1 MFSFRKELLYKG
13 DEDSNIKVIGK
24 PNSGETNIVELNL
37 AEGEELV
44 QGITER
50 NAWAKVEENFI
61 N

>member
-1 MFSFRKELLYKG
+1 MISFRKELHYKR
-13 DEDSNIKVIGK
+13 DEESNIKVIGK

-50 NAWAKVEENFI
+50 NA
-61 N
+61 